1 MSSMIN
7 LPDLPFGD
15 TTATLLRWLAQPG
28 DALVVGQPLAIV
40 LGARAEILIPT
51 SKSGTLAAC
60 LVAVGGEV
68 AVGAAL
74 ARVPD
79 TAARPQRLSPLAR
92 RIADAHGLDVAM
104 LRGSGPGGRI
114 MKRDLA
120 ASSPA
125 LLAATATKEP
135 HATTTVDVPSTFFLT
150 TSETDLSAVQ
160 AFCAQQT
167 PSQARRPGI
176 ELLTCVAAVVAQALV
191 RHPLLNSHW
200 SADGT
205 GTGDG
210 VQLLLGQH
218 GAFVRDAQDLNVY
231 GIARALQDAANPAPS
246 QATFVLV
253 QAGMPLAA
261 SQVQCA
267 SLVLDMRAPH
277 ELARLTLR
285 CDARIVDSTQ
295 AAAFLHDLTTGL
307 ARFTA
312 V

>member
-7 LPDLPFGD
+7 LPDLPLGD

-28 DALVVGQPLAIV
+28 DVLVAGQPLAIV
-40 LGARAEILIPT
+40 LSVRAEILIPT
-51 SKSGTLAAC
+51 SASGTLAAC

-74 ARVPD
+74 ARVRD
-79 TAARPQRLSPLAR
+79 AARPQRLSPLAR
-92 RIADAHGLDVAM
+92 RIADVHSLDVAM
-104 LRGSGPGGRI
+104 LHGSGPGGRI

-120 ASSPA
+120 AFSPA
-125 LLAATATKEP
+125 LLAPTATKEP
-135 HATTTVDVPSTFFLT
+135 QVHAPPMPFLT
-150 TSETDLSAVQ
+150 TIETDLSAVQ

-167 PSQARRPGI
+167 ASQGRRPAI

-191 RHPLLNSHW
+191 RHPLLNSRW
-200 SADGT
+200 SADGS
-205 GTGDG
+205 GTDDG
-210 VQLLLGQH
+210 VQLLLGRH
-218 GAFVRDAQDLNVY
+218 GALVRDAQDLNLY
-231 GIARALQDAANPAPS
+231 GIARALQNAANPAPS

-253 QAGMPLAA
+253 QAGMPLYA
-261 SQVQCA
+261 SQALCA
-267 SLVLDMRAPH
+267 SLTLDVRASH

-285 CDARIVDSTQ
+285 CDARIVDPAQ
-295 AAAFLHDLTTGL
+295 AAAFLHDLTTWL